1 MVAGVA
7 AGCGR
12 GTGGGGAYR
21 DRPWGLPPAAWG
33 IVEVLAQA
41 KEVLTMA
48 RRLLTKQD
56 IRQAIWDRIPDAPT
70 PAVERLTTMIYAE
83 MLEAFFEGQGDSD
96 E

>member
-7 AGCGR
+7 AGCGW
-12 GTGGGGAYR
+12 GAGGCGAYR
-21 DRPWGLPPAAWG
+21 DRPWRLPAAPWG
-33 IVEVLAQA
+33 IVEVLAQT
-41 KEVLTMA
+41 KEVLTVA

-56 IRQAIWDRIPDAPT
+56 IRQAIWDHIPDAPT

-83 MLEAFFEGQGDSD
+83 TLEAFFEGQGDSN